1 MTVQSPVIL
10 IKLFKE
16 QWDSLLGVAA
26 GFKIIMVLIDVKVM
40 FKSFRNKRNKAE
52 ILRKMQQLKLTKRLP
67 DHVKGIL

>member
-1 MTVQSPVIL
+1 M
-10 IKLFKE
+10 
-16 QWDSLLGVAA
+16 LGVAA